1 MGRATRALGIAAVL
15 GAGLAVW
22 GWRSGEQAPI
32 DVVAQARA
40 KLGIPLEAGMIGTNG
55 IRLHVVQAGPRDGA
69 PVLLLH
75 GFPEFWWTWH
85 AQIAALAQ
93 AGFRVIAP
101 DQRGFDLSEKPPRLE
116 DYRPEQRRADIL
128 GLLDAL
134 GHQRVSI
141 AGHDF
146 GAYVAWGLAIHHG
159 ERLRK
164 LVVMNVAHPK
174 VYASPPPGRPETINW
189 FRTFFRIPFLPELVG
204 RSGNW
209 FLLERN
215 LVQTS
220 RPGSFAEPAM
230 SYYKQAW
237 AQPGAFHSMLG
248 WYRAGFRYPVGSSG
262 PQRVS
267 VPTRIVW
274 GERDVFNDPSYA
286 EPSLEFCDDAELMLF
301 PEAGHWLIHEKP
313 AEISRLLIEFFGEP
327 RAESR

>member
-1 MGRATRALGIAAVL
+1 MGRASRALVIAAVL

-32 DVVAQARA
+32 DVFGQTRA
-40 KLGIPLEAGMIGTNG
+40 KLGIPLEAGMIETNG

-75 GFPEFWWTWH
+75 GFPEFWWTWQ

-101 DQRGFDLSEKPPRLE
+101 DQRGFDLSDKPPRIE
-116 DYRPEQRRADIL
+116 DYRPEQRRADVL

-134 GHQRVSI
+134 GHERVSI

-174 VYASPPPGRPETINW
+174 VYASPPPGRSETINW
-189 FRTFFRIPFLPELVG
+189 FRTFFQLPWLPELVG

-215 LVQTS
+215 LVQSS

-237 AQPGAFHSMLG
+237 AQPGALHSMLG
-248 WYRAGFRYPVGSSG
+248 WYRAGFRYPVSSSG

-286 EPSLEFCDDAELMLF
+286 EPSLAFCDDAKLVLF
-301 PEAGHWLIHEKP
+301 PDAGHWLLHEKP
-313 AEISRLLIEFFGEP
+313 AETSRLLIDFFGEP
-327 RAESR
+327 

>member
-1 MGRATRALGIAAVL
+1 MGRASRSLGIAVLL
-15 GAGLAVW
+15 GAGFAIW
-22 GWRSGEQAPI
+22 GWRSGDQAPI
-32 DVVAQARA
+32 DVVAETRA
-40 KLGIPLEAGMIGTNG
+40 TLGIPLESGMVATNG
-55 IRLHVVQAGPRDGA
+55 IRLHVVQAGPADGP

-101 DQRGFDLSEKPPRLE
+101 DQRGFDLSDKPSRVE
-116 DYRPEQRRADIL
+116 DYRSEERRADIL

-134 GHQRVSI
+134 GHHRVSI

-146 GAYVAWGLAIHHG
+146 GAFVAWGLAIHHG
-159 ERLRK
+159 ERVRK
-164 LVVMNVAHPK
+164 LVVFNVAHPK

-189 FRTFFRIPFLPELVG
+189 FRTFFRLPWLPELVG

-215 LVQTS
+215 LLQTS
-220 RPGSFAEPAM
+220 RPGTFAEPAM
-230 SYYKQAW
+230 RYYKQAW
-237 AQPGAFHSMLG
+237 AHQNAIHSMLD
-248 WYRAGFRYPVGSSG
+248 WYRASGRFPYDPTG

-274 GERDVFNDPSYA
+274 GERDVFNDPGYA
-286 EPSLEFCDDAELMLF
+286 EPSLAFCDDARLVLI
-301 PEAGHWLIHEKP
+301 PDAGHWLLHEKP
-313 AEISRLLIEFFGEP
+313 AETSRLLVEFFSEP
-327 RAESR
+327 

>member
-1 MGRATRALGIAAVL
+1 MGRAWRRLAFAALI

-40 KLGIPLEAGMIGTNG
+40 ELGIPLEAGLIESNG
-55 IRLHVVQAGPRDGA
+55 IRLFVVQAGPRDGP

-85 AQIAALAQ
+85 AQIEALAQ

-101 DQRGFDLSEKPPRLE
+101 DQRGFDRSQKPPRIE
-116 DYRPEQRRADIL
+116 DYRAEERRADIL
-128 GLLDAL
+128 GLMDAL
-134 GHQRVSI
+134 GHPRAAV

-146 GAYVAWGLAIHHG
+146 GAFVAWGLAIEHP

-174 VYASPPPGRPETINW
+174 VYESPPPGRADTVNW
-189 FRTFFRIPFLPELVG
+189 FRIFFRLPLLPELVG

-215 LVQTS
+215 LVASS
-220 RPGSFAEPAM
+220 RAGTFAEPAM
-230 SYYKQAW
+230 RYYKQAW
-237 AQPGAFHSMLG
+237 AHENAFHSMLA
-248 WYRAGFRYPVGSSG
+248 WYRAGFRYPYR
-262 PQRVS
+262 PADPARVS

-274 GERDVFNDPSYA
+274 GDLDRFNDPSFA
-286 EPSLEFCDDAELMLF
+286 EPSLAYCDDAKLVRI
-301 PEAGHWLIHEKP
+301 PDAGHWLIHEK
-313 AEISRLLIEFFGEP
+313 ADEISRLLIEFFGEP
-327 RAESR
+327 